1 MRHPTLPLKVA
12 STVQKAL
19 ALDHGSFLSFRPNL
33 NTQSASWRS
42 QDEDGNG
49 WNEELPSFDISFRGT
64 DRELAGFFCAFVR
77 GVRMSVGDTGSVVV
91 DLGRSVSGTFQET
104 FGLELDHV
112 VPTLS
117 PSFFEGLN
125 VIEVRAEAVDGF
137 LQYLKETL
145 GPVGSEDWCLEAL
158 QTIRLRAIEKEELNV
173 MPDESARCCLEDFIG
188 HIRRERYGIGLDEP
202 KPEDEETM
210 SVILQDEFMI
220 RTETARALEEGG
232 TLCGIEI
239 DHSDA
244 TLVYPGDEEDEVK
257 REVEEEAEEEEVEED
272 GSD

>member
-1 MRHPTLPLKVA
+1 
-12 STVQKAL
+12 
-19 ALDHGSFLSFRPNL
+19 
-33 NTQSASWRS
+33 
-42 QDEDGNG
+42 
-49 WNEELPSFDISFRGT
+49 
-64 DRELAGFFCAFVR
+64 
-77 GVRMSVGDTGSVVV
+77 
-91 DLGRSVSGTFQET
+91 
-104 FGLELDHV
+104 LDHV

-210 SVILQDEFMI
+210 SIILRDDFMI
-220 RTETARALEEGG
+220 RTETARALEEGDV
-232 TLCGIEI
+232 LWGIII
-239 DHSDA
+239 DHSAA
-244 TLVYPGDEEDEVK
+244 TLVHPGDEKEKVEGEVEEGEVEEDEV
-257 REVEEEAEEEEVEED
+257 EEDEVEED
-272 GSD
+272 EVEEDRSH